1 MKFGLYMSTQWP
13 EGADISSE
21 MSNMREQIQVARDN
35 GFSSVWMGQHYLV
48 APMQMMQTM
57 PLLARLAADG
67 KGRPWHRGHAVVH
80 VEPCGRRR
88 GGSNA
93 RLDHR
98 RQFHPR
104 CGDGVSRRGVQH
116 LGVAKG
122 ERVGRLEEGISTAP
136 ALDGGPGQ
144 PRRPLLQDRRVGQQ
158 LEAKAPGRSTHLAWR
173 ASPRGGGARGTPR
186 RCLDGGA
193 DR

>member
-67 KGRPWHRGHAVVH
+67 EGMTFGTAVMLLSMLNPAVVA
-80 VEPCGRRR
+80 EE
-88 GGSNA
+88 A
-93 RLDHR
+93 ATLDWITEGN
-98 RQFHPR
+98 FI
-104 CGDGVSRRGVQH
+104 
-116 LGVAKG
+116 LGVG
-122 ERVGRLEEGISTAP
+122 MGYRDEEFNTLGMRSSTPSA
-136 ALDGGPGQ
+136 
-144 PRRPLLQDRRVGQQ
+144 
-158 LEAKAPGRSTHLAWR
+158 
-173 ASPRGGGARGTPR
+173 
-186 RCLDGGA
+186 
-193 DR
+193 